1 MKKSLLFTF
10 VLICLLAL
18 SGCKNHEI
26 YQYAGGNEYFEI
38 KDCYLEIYDDT
49 VNLNCGSITLKET
62 EQFENLVSCTINYYL
77 AFDVGSQFL
86 LGSHTIEDETN
97 GIKLDGFK
105 IGNHATINGGSVHLF
120 KNPESKLI
128 FEITTSDV
136 NGIENV
142 YKVEMKLQ

>member
-49 VNLNCGSITLKET
+49 ENLNCGSITLKDP

-77 AFDVGSQFL
+77 AFDDGYQYS
-86 LGSHTIEDETN
+86 LGSHTIEDETE
-97 GIKLDGFK
+97 GVELDGFE
-105 IGNHATINGGSVHLF
+105 IANHMNINDGNVHLF
-120 KNPESKLI
+120 KNPESKLMFAI
-128 FEITTSDV
+128 ETTDI
-136 NGIENV
+136 NGMENV